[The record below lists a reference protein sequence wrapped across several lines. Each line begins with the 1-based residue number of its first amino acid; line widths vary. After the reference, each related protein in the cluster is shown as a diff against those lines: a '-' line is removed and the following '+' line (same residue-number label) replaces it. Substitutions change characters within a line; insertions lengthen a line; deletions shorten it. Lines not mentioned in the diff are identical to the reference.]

1 MNGFFQALACV
12 GAPVDCGLGWL
23 DTQPAILVLLAG
35 VVIGMI
41 AGSLMGKAAVFAVL
55 TLGAGLFFIGRR
67 SKDDDEMFWNEDPK
81 PVRRSSQKPPK
92 GKVTRTVLTTGP
104 LADFLKRL
112 GRK

>member
-1 MNGFFQALACV
+1 MNAFFEALACV

-41 AGSLMGKAAVFAVL
+41 GGSLMGKAAVFAVL

-67 SKDDDEMFWNEDPK
+67 SKEDDLYVHEDPK
-81 PVRRSSQKPPK
+81 PIRRSSQKPPK
-92 GKVTRTVLTTGP
+92 GKVTRTIFNGG
-104 LADFLKRL
+104 L
-112 GRK
+112 GKLFGRGK